1 MTARSRA
8 DPRSPTRPRAQHGVR
23 RAADRKKTRFRG
35 GVRGRGGVCGGR
47 DGGDPASGRA
57 RAPRDGLADRF
68 ATAVRGD
75 GRGERCAGARGRRGG
90 PRGGPA
96 APAPPDKQAKKPPRR
111 RGVQAASSALTP
123 IGPLG
128 QEPTI
133 AEAILFSPAPT
144 PTLLANM
151 FASGVAR
158 LVAISATHPIDTVKT
173 KVQTSR
179 GEPRPALETLRLIV
193 KQQGVTGL
201 YAGLDGTMIGQV
213 PYSAVAFGIYE
224 RSSWSATSPSLFAH
238 ILCYLVC
245 GSLGD
250 LTGSLIV
257 VPSEVVKTRLQA
269 GTYATAKEAIDSILE
284 DTGFRGFYAGYS
296 SQLIRDVPFRA
307 IQATVFELLRLAP
320 SLCDN
325 ILAMGM
331 IAGAVAAALTTPLDV
346 VKTRLM
352 AQDPHAAPPTPAPD
366 GAPRDPAPYRGP
378 INALVRIAGEEG
390 PGALL
395 RGLGPRVLVIA
406 PMSSIFFAV
415 YEAMRALLS
424 A

>member
-1 MTARSRA
+1 MACLIA
-8 DPRSPTRPRAQHGVR
+8 
-23 RAADRKKTRFRG
+23 RAA
-35 GVRGRGGVCGGR
+35 
-47 DGGDPASGRA
+47 A
-57 RAPRDGLADRF
+57 
-68 ATAVRGD
+68 AVQLS
-75 GRGERCAGARGRRGG
+75 GRRGS
-90 PRGGPA
+90 R
-96 APAPPDKQAKKPPRR
+96 
-111 RGVQAASSALTP
+111 SSTT
-123 IGPLG
+123 
-128 QEPTI
+128 EPTI

-224 RSSWSATSPSLFAH
+224 FLKELLVPQLPPSLFAH

-284 DTGFRGFYAGYS
+284 DTGFRGFHP
-296 SQLIRDVPFRA
+296 QV
-307 IQATVFELLRLAP
+307 
-320 SLCDN
+320 
-325 ILAMGM
+325 
-331 IAGAVAAALTTPLDV
+331 
-346 VKTRLM
+346 
-352 AQDPHAAPPTPAPD
+352 APPLPTPFP
-366 GAPRDPAPYRGP
+366 PPALWTPSP
-378 INALVRIAGEEG
+378 
-390 PGALL
+390 
-395 RGLGPRVLVIA
+395 
-406 PMSSIFFAV
+406 
-415 YEAMRALLS
+415 
-424 A
+424 

>member
-1 MTARSRA
+1 MYFCRWPTWFTLEHDRA
-8 DPRSPTRPRAQHGVR
+8 
-23 RAADRKKTRFRG
+23 F
-35 GVRGRGGVCGGR
+35 
-47 DGGDPASGRA
+47 
-57 RAPRDGLADRF
+57 
-68 ATAVRGD
+68 
-75 GRGERCAGARGRRGG
+75 
-90 PRGGPA
+90 
-96 APAPPDKQAKKPPRR
+96 
-111 RGVQAASSALTP
+111 
-123 IGPLG
+123 

-224 RSSWSATSPSLFAH
+224 FLKELLVPQLPPSLFAH

-284 DTGFRGFYAGYS
+284 DTGFRGFHP
-296 SQLIRDVPFRA
+296 QV
-307 IQATVFELLRLAP
+307 
-320 SLCDN
+320 
-325 ILAMGM
+325 
-331 IAGAVAAALTTPLDV
+331 
-346 VKTRLM
+346 
-352 AQDPHAAPPTPAPD
+352 APPLPTPFP
-366 GAPRDPAPYRGP
+366 PPALWTPSP
-378 INALVRIAGEEG
+378 
-390 PGALL
+390 
-395 RGLGPRVLVIA
+395 
-406 PMSSIFFAV
+406 
-415 YEAMRALLS
+415 
-424 A
+424 